1 MSNAMFAYRVFDSGI
16 RIGSSGNVGD
26 IVRNINSITVD
37 AAISPFSNIAIAFAT
52 DNFYGTVENT
62 YVMHD
67 ASYYI
72 GEDTLS
78 VLARD
83 ATGISNTAFIGF
95 WQSRMQSGSYT
106 DLFYTMLFKPT
117 DAANKFDI
125 NENKYITNINAAY
138 DEYNPYH
145 NLNQSA
151 LNARNSYAS
160 WVANLMEFFN
170 KSLPFTDTSSSSA
183 DRVMT
188 NVENEANGPMFIPV
202 QQLNWINANSS
213 IFFPK
218 LADALDELNIRQEDF
233 RIYVLEFCQYAMY
246 ADRNTDPLNPDD
258 LPMCSFRSITI
269 R

>member
-16 RIGSSGNVGD
+16 RIGSSGEAGD

-52 DNFYGTVENT
+52 DNFNGTIENSRI
-62 YVMHD
+62 MLD
-67 ASYYI
+67 GIYYI
-72 GEDTLS
+72 GEDTLAR
-78 VLARD
+78 LASD
-83 ATGISNTAFIGF
+83 TSTISNTAFIGF
-95 WQSRMQSGSYT
+95 WQSAFESGRDT
-106 DLFYTMLFKPT
+106 DLFYTMTFKPN
-117 DAANKFDI
+117 DDSVKFDI
-125 NENKYITNINAAY
+125 NKNKYVTNLNAAY

-151 LNARNSYAS
+151 LNARSTYAS

-170 KSLPFTDTSSSSA
+170 KSLPFANTSSSSA
-183 DRVMT
+183 NRVMT
-188 NVENEANGPMFIPV
+188 NIENEANNPMFIPV
-202 QQLNWINANSS
+202 QQLDWINANSS
-213 IFFPK
+213 TFFPK

-246 ADRNTDPLNPDD
+246 TDRNTDPLNPDD